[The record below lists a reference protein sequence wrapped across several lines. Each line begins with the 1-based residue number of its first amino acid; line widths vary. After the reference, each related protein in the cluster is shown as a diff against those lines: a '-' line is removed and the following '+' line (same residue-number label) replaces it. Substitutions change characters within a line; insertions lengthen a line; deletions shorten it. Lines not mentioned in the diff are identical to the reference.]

1 MVNYH
6 GNGAT
11 QDIRLLF
18 AFIAFDVFQAAHQ
31 ETSTIPKGHA
41 ETKSQAQVS
50 ELTSFIPT
58 AATSCSVIQSLHS
71 FDSFHSHLW
80 KYALLAGIKEAFP
93 RGRQRTC
100 PRNTTSRQQKTRD
113 KQ

>member
-6 GNGAT
+6 GNGAA
-11 QDIRLLF
+11 QYIRLLF
-18 AFIAFDVFQAAHQ
+18 VFIAFDIFQAARR
-31 ETSTIPKGHA
+31 ETSTIPKNHA
-41 ETKSQAQVS
+41 ETKSQAQAS

-71 FDSFHSHLW
+71 FHSHLW

-93 RGRQRTC
+93 
-100 PRNTTSRQQKTRD
+100 
-113 KQ
+113 